1 MQDLRS
7 KLKRLIERLQSARE
21 EALTVRGFSGKG
33 LHSLSSEDR
42 GLTEAE
48 ERINH
53 IVETVQRV
61 EEELQEVFEEALE
74 TKGKVLH

>member
-21 EALTVRGFSGKG
+21 EALTVRGLSEIG
-33 LHSLSSEDR
+33 LDGPSLED
-42 GLTEAE
+42 GTLTEAE

-53 IVETVQRV
+53 IVETVERV
-61 EEELQEVFEEALE
+61 EEELQEVFEETLE
-74 TKGKVLH
+74 RRRKVLH